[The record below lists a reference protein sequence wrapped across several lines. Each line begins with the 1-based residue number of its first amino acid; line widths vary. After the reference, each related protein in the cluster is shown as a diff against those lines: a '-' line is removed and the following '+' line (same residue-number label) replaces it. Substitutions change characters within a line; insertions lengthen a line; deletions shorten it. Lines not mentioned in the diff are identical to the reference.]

1 MRPPSF
7 TAFKY
12 GFLITYPVSRD
23 ISLRGRRPSPGASTV
38 IDKSGG
44 VAIIRA
50 SQHDN
55 GGAHMGRLEAIRI
68 FMRVAE
74 TNSFSKAADVMD
86 MPRGTVS
93 RTIQSLEQQLGVRLL
108 SRNTRQVTLTESG
121 RTYYARCVQILDDL
135 SDVEA
140 SLSTHKSLPSGTV
153 RVDTS
158 ATIAR
163 ALIIPSLDGFF
174 QKYPGIDV
182 RVGLTDRNIDLIQ
195 EGVDCV
201 VRAGALEESS
211 LVARRIGRAKVVT
224 CASPAYLKRHG
235 APRSLADLDE
245 HLAVNYLSARTGKLA
260 PFEFEENGQVV
271 KLTLRSKF
279 AANAGTTYIDA
290 GLRGFGIIQPS
301 RYIVAEMLD
310 AGALRE
316 ILPELPCP
324 AIPLSIVYPQRSHI
338 SSATR
343 AFTDWI
349 SEICDRHPDLQG

>member
-1 MRPPSF
+1 VL
-7 TAFKY
+7 TA
-12 GFLITYPVSRD
+12 
-23 ISLRGRRPSPGASTV
+23 

-44 VAIIRA
+44 VVIIRPSQAGTGTAPAKA
-50 SQHDN
+50 SHRHNQ
-55 GGAHMGRLEAIRI
+55 GAHMGRLEAIRI

-93 RTIQSLEQQLGVRLL
+93 RTIQSLEEQLGVRLL

-121 RTYYARCVQILDDL
+121 RTYYARCAQILNDL
-135 SDVEA
+135 SEVEA
-140 SLSTHKSLPSGTV
+140 NLSDSKSLPSGTV

-158 ATIAR
+158 GTIAR
-163 ALIIPSLDGFF
+163 TLIIPSLDAFF
-174 QKYPGIDV
+174 QKYPDIDV
-182 RVGLTDRNIDLIQ
+182 RVGLADRNIDLIQ

-211 LVARRIGRAKVVT
+211 LVARRVGRAKIVT
-224 CASPAYLKRHG
+224 CAAPDYLKRHG
-235 APRSLADLDE
+235 TPGSLVELSQ
-245 HLAVNYLSARTGKLA
+245 HLAVNYLSARTGKLV
-260 PFEFEENGQVV
+260 PFEFEENGQIV

-279 AANAGTTYIDA
+279 AANEGVAYIDA

-301 RYIVAEMLD
+301 RYIVAEMLA
-310 AGALRE
+310 AGTLRE

-324 AIPLSIVYPQRSHI
+324 PISLSIVYPQRSHI

-349 SEICDRHPDLQG
+349 SEVCHRHPDLKD